1 MGYDPL
7 TGILTGVTAGA
18 GLIEGQSANKAS
30 KEMMRRQA
38 QLIQKQGQTYG
49 QAQQYY
55 QPLLQQYANQAGL
68 GGDLQQVGEGHF
80 ASNPSR
86 AGFGLGGHYGS
97 YEDQL
102 RLKGAQSD
110 IAHHT
115 MAGANQLRHQLGG
128 MGIADAS
135 IGAALARNQ
144 QAGDQQFGQFRR
156 GLAINAQAEQ
166 ERRLQVL
173 QNALQLGFGQG
184 GQASAGYGQQAG
196 VYGNQANQAYAGVGN
211 ALQNYGYM
219 RGLGGYGQQGG
230 YGSEGDTPVTYGV
243 SPGYGPNTIQGPGLP
258 GGYRG
263 PWANNDY
270 IRLGG

>member
-1 MGYDPL
+1 MPGVDPWS
-7 TGILTGVTAGA
+7 TGIAAGSALLGGITGA
-18 GLIEGQSANKAS
+18 SAAKS
-30 KEMMRRQA
+30 QKELMRRQA
-38 QLIQKQGQTYG
+38 QLINKQSQTYG
-49 QAQQYY
+49 QAQPFYA
-55 QPLLQQYANQAGL
+55 PLLQQYANQAGL
-68 GGDLQQVGEGHF
+68 GGDFQQVGEGHF
-80 ASNPSR
+80 AANPSR
-86 AGFGLGGHYGS
+86 AGFGLGGRYGS

-166 ERRLQVL
+166 ERRLGVL

-196 VYGNQANQAYAGVGN
+196 VYGQQANQAFNGVN
-211 ALQNYGYM
+211 QALQSYGYQRALGGQGGQTNPM
-219 RGLGGYGQQGG
+219 GLGGYGAA
-230 YGSEGDTPVTYGV
+230 
-243 SPGYGPNTIQGPGLP
+243 P
-258 GGYRG
+258 GGMPYGQAGQDWYIDPNGQVQYR
-263 PWANNDY
+263 
-270 IRLGG
+270 